1 MNRKRLTGNIVVI
14 LALMFVVSSSA
25 IGQEVKTFGEPVLI
39 TPAGQSAEGFMVR
52 SICQKAGISA
62 TLRPLANSDSLDGVK
77 TLILVAGGSSKGLGA
92 AKVDDKAE
100 KQRITDLRKSAEKKK
115 IRVIVLH
122 LGGVARRGPLS
133 DDFNRLAAEGGEIIV
148 VKEDGDKDGF
158 FAKIAKDK
166 SALYKP
172 IKQPAEVLPLFKQW
186 FGKTE

>member
-1 MNRKRLTGNIVVI
+1 MKKTTITLTI
-14 LALMFVVSSSA
+14 LAIALLALTS
-25 IGQEVKTFGEPVLI
+25 IGMTAEAVATFEEPVLI
-39 TPAGQSAEGFMVR
+39 SPAGQSAEGFMVR
-52 SICQKAGISA
+52 SICQKAGINA
-62 TLRPLANSDSLDGVK
+62 TLKPLANADSLKGIK
-77 TLILVAGGSSKGLGA
+77 TLLLVAGGSSKGLGA

-100 KQRITDLRKSAEKKK
+100 KQRIIDLRKAAEKAK
-115 IRVIVLH
+115 IRIIVLH

-166 SALYKP
+166 GVLYKP
-172 IKQPAEVLPLFKQW
+172 IKQPAEVLPLFKEW